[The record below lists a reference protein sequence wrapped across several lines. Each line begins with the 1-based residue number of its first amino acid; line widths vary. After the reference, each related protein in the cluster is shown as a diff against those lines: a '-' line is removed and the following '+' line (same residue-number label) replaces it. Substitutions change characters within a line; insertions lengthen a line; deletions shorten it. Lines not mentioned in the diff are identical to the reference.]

1 MGGGKCLVSGNNMT
15 FIDFLSSLRDLSRR
29 RPVFHSEAD
38 FQLALAWHIHET
50 KVNSQVRLEFKPF
63 QSENMYLDIWL
74 QTSEAAI
81 ELKYPTQELKVER
94 EGEVFAL
101 RNQSAQDTRRYD
113 FITDIRRLER
123 VVYDS
128 ALAKVGFAVL
138 LTNDPSYWEPPQQ
151 GWEDTTDA
159 AFRIHE
165 GSVIKGEMDW
175 SGGTSEGTKKGKE
188 KPIRLG
194 GYYDVNWQD
203 YSTLKEE
210 KYGKFRYLAVQVP
223 HLKT

>member
-1 MGGGKCLVSGNNMT
+1 MT
-15 FIDFLSSLRDLSRR
+15 LTDFLSFLEDLSKR

-50 KVNSQVRLEFKPF
+50 EVNSQVRLEFKPF
-63 QSENMYLDIWL
+63 RSVNMHLDIWL
-74 QTSEAAI
+74 QTLGVAI
-81 ELKYPTQELKVER
+81 ELKYPTRGLEVER

-113 FITDIRRLER
+113 FIMDIRRLEQ

-128 ALAKVGFAVL
+128 GIAKAGFAVL

-151 GWEDTTDA
+151 GWEDRTDG

-165 GSVIKGEMDW
+165 GRVIKGVMDW
-175 SGGTSEGTKKGKE
+175 SKEASEGTKEGRQE
-188 KPIRLG
+188 PIKLRG
-194 GYYDVNWQD
+194 AYDVNWRD
-203 YSTLKEE
+203 YSILKEE
-210 KYGKFRYLAVQVP
+210 KYGKFKYLVVEVP
-223 HLKT
+223 RLKT